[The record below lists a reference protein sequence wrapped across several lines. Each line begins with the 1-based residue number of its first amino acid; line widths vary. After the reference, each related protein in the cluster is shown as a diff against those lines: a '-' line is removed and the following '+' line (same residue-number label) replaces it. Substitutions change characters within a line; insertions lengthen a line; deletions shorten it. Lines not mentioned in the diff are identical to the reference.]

1 MYGTTY
7 TTCIGGC
14 DPLFNESLNIKA
26 DSISNVSQGNDSGYR
41 STFDG
46 SSSSAGSN
54 TPAVRN
60 NGIRQPRVAGNRTNL
75 SENNTSVGLVRN
87 QNRNRND
94 TSRSRNNS
102 GNARKRN
109 APKNDK
115 RNDTKNFNSEYT
127 DLGLTN
133 GGQGTSWGDLDND
146 AVIVCKCNENAIQL
160 TVRKEGP
167 NQGKDSLV
175 NYVKSLSPLLLDFT
189 IIL

>member
-7 TTCIGGC
+7 TTCVGGC
-14 DPLFNESLNIKA
+14 DPSFNESLNIKA
-26 DSISNVSQGNDSGYR
+26 DSIRNVSQGNDSGYR

-46 SSSSAGSN
+46 SSSAAISN
-54 TPAVRN
+54 PPAVRN
-60 NGIRQPRVAGNRTNL
+60 NGIRQPRNRENL

-109 APKNDK
+109 APKNDDK
-115 RNDTKNFNSEYT
+115 WIDTKNLSSVYT
-127 DLGLTN
+127 DFGLTN
-133 GGQGTSWGDLDND
+133 DEQGTSWGELGND
-146 AVIVCKCNENAIQL
+146 AVIVCKCHENAIQL

-167 NQGKDSLV
+167 NRGKDSLV
-175 NYVKSLSPLLLDFT
+175 TYVKSLFHT
-189 IIL
+189 IA